1 LELTSNGKM
10 LMVTLI
16 FRLFFGGY
24 LAGMDQY
31 RFNDF
36 ESALTV
42 LLIYGLLGIFA
53 VLFLLGKRF
62 GLLGLIG
69 LDAVFIFLQAAF
81 IAISLSHLADAG
93 LHDPSNNLEATI
105 LTVMFSLI
113 TLILAIRTYREN
125 KQLPKRGF

>member
-1 LELTSNGKM
+1 MELSVNGKM
-10 LMVTLI
+10 LVVTLI

-62 GLLGLIG
+62 GLLGIIG
-69 LDAVFIFLQAAF
+69 LDIVLILLQAAF
-81 IAISLSHLADAG
+81 IVSSLSQLTDAG
-93 LHDPSNNLEATI
+93 LHDPLNNLEATL

-113 TLILAIRTYREN
+113 TLILAIRTYRQH
-125 KQLPKRGF
+125 K